1 MISLKIKEEKF
12 KLQKEHTEMLL
23 PNFIQK
29 LQKVKKKIIKT
40 IKKIKVLENSI
51 IIYFRF
57 ITDKKEKQIIRTEK

>member
-23 PNFIQK
+23 LNFIQK
-29 LQKVKKKIIKT
+29 LQKVKKKIIKI
-40 IKKIKVLENSI
+40 IKKIKVQENSI
-51 IIYFRF
+51 TIYFPF

>member
-57 ITDKKEKQIIRTEK
+57 ITDKKEKQIIRTAK